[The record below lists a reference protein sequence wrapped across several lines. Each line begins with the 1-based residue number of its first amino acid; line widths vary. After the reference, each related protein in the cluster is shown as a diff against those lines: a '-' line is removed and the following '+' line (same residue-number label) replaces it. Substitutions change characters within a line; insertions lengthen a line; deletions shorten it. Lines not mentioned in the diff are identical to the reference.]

1 MTSGATLRIRK
12 LSKRYGGRSGVRAN
26 DGVWLDVARGSVVGL
41 LGHNGAGKT
50 TLVNQV
56 VGLVRPDDGSI
67 TVEGV
72 DAIAQPHLARR
83 LVSIQAQANV
93 PVTGLTPR
101 RAIELV
107 GRIRG
112 LGRTEVARRAQH
124 LLDALDLGPWADTPS
139 QRVSGGIARLTS
151 FAMTAVVPGRLVV
164 LDEPT
169 NDVDPVRRRLL
180 WDQIRALANDG
191 SALLLVTH
199 NVREAERVVD
209 HLVVL
214 DHGRV
219 IAAGTPAGLAA
230 PLHGALTVE
239 VHLAPGSPPTWPAS
253 VAPATG
259 PGPGREHLRVV
270 GTVRPDDAADFV
282 RWAQGQV
289 DARRIERYAL
299 TPASLEDAYVQLV
312 GADHPGEPTGYQSPR
327 ATGSGPTPPAGPESP
342 APALTGERA

>member
-1 MTSGATLRIRK
+1 MTPVSTLRIHE
-12 LSKRYGGRSGVRAN
+12 LSKRYRGRSGVQAN
-26 DGVWLDVARGSVVGL
+26 DGVCLDVAPGSVVGL

-56 VGLVRPDDGSI
+56 VGLVRPDAGSI
-67 TVEGV
+67 TVEGI

-93 PVTGLTPR
+93 PITGLTPR

-112 LGRTEVARRAQH
+112 ATRPDVARRAQH

-139 QRVSGGIARLTS
+139 QKVSGGIARLTS

-180 WDQIRALANDG
+180 WDQIRALADNG

-209 HLVVL
+209 HLVIL

-219 IAAGTPAGLAA
+219 IAADTPAGLAA
-230 PLHGALTVE
+230 PLRGALTVE
-239 VHLAPGSPPTWPAS
+239 VNLTPGSPTTLPAS
-253 VAPATG
+253 VAPVTE
-259 PGPGREHLRVV
+259 PGPGREHLRIT

-289 DARRIERYAL
+289 DAKLIERYAL
-299 TPASLEDAYVQLV
+299 TPASLEDVYVQLV
-312 GADHPGEPTGYQSPR
+312 GTDHPGEHATLPIPR
-327 ATGSGPTPPAGPESP
+327 RPDESSARPVGAGSP
-342 APALTGERA
+342 AHALTGERP